1 MNLVEWNLKSQVWFR
16 QTGHK
21 IQLLLYYI
29 HLKSQNSVA
38 QYKLFL
44 VGTNINLSCIYI
56 ELHHE
61 KLQKLSFIL
70 LQFDWF
76 L

>member
-1 MNLVEWNLKSQVWFR
+1 MNLVECNLKSQVGF
-16 QTGHK
+16 QTK
-21 IQLLLYYI
+21 KQDT
-29 HLKSQNSVA
+29 KSQNSVA
-38 QYKLFL
+38 QYKFFL

-56 ELHHE
+56 ELRYE